1 MTPRA
6 VMLVVLAAVTL
17 LVLLSI
23 WRAHRDA
30 LAQFNAFDLIM
41 ENGRA
46 SKIAVAFMLVL
57 GVSTWVIVLLAIRD
71 KLTEGMFGLWLAA
84 WTGPLVAK
92 VIFGKNDMPGT
103 STSSTLVQQTTTEVK
118 T

>member
-1 MTPRA
+1 MTPRT
-6 VMLVVLAAVTL
+6 VMLAVLAAVAL
-17 LVLLSI
+17 LVAVSF

-92 VIFGKNDMPGT
+92 VIFGKNDMPSTTT
-103 STSSTLVQQTTTEVK
+103 STLMQQTTTETK
-118 T
+118 P

>member
-1 MTPRA
+1 MTPRT
-6 VMLVVLAAVTL
+6 VMLGVLAAVAL
-17 LVLLSI
+17 LVLISF

-71 KLTEGMFGLWLAA
+71 KLSEGMFGLWLAA

-103 STSSTLVQQTTTEVK
+103 TTSTLMQQTTTEMK
-118 T
+118 P